1 MRAELARTQIEH
13 RPQGKH
19 QDSHRAIG
27 TKRGSNA
34 ASHLLRRLARDHPD
48 ALAAYERGEY
58 PSVRA
63 AAKAA
68 GIVKT
73 RRCPNCGHVI
83 G

>member
-1 MRAELARTQIEH
+1 
-13 RPQGKH
+13 
-19 QDSHRAIG
+19 
-27 TKRGSNA
+27 
-34 ASHLLRRLARDHPD
+34 
-48 ALAAYERGEY
+48 
-58 PSVRA
+58 VRA